1 MSSDYAAAAM
11 AGRTMTRADATR
23 RDGVAVTLASAE
35 HTTEITAPLLADRK
49 LREVVALQTGLTI
62 IAAAAATPGAAEAAI
77 DGLHVTDADA
87 ESEGWPAS
95 PRIEKGST
103 TTAACATR
111 TGVARAVSTTAGD
124 TDAAALVPAAA
135 DAVMVGLIDA
145 ATDAK
150 NVFHACAVMAGA
162 IAAAQVAT

>member
-11 AGRTMTRADATR
+11 AGRTTTRADATR
-23 RDGVAVTLASAE
+23 RDGVAVTLAVAE

-49 LREVVALQTGLTI
+49 LRSVVALQTGWART
-62 IAAAAATPGAAEAAI
+62 AAVATTPGAEVAVI
-77 DGLHVTDADA
+77 DGLHVNDADA

-111 TGVARAVSTTAGD
+111 TGVARAVRTTTGD
-124 TDAAALVPAAA
+124 TEAAALVPAAA

-145 ATDAK
+145 AAEAK
-150 NVFHACAVMAGA
+150 NVFQACAVMAGA
-162 IAAAQVAT
+162 IAAVQVAT

>member
-1 MSSDYAAAAM
+1 MMSSDYAAAAM
-11 AGRTMTRADATR
+11 AGRTTTRADATR

-49 LREVVALQTGLTI
+49 SRNVVALQTGVTI
-62 IAAAAATPGAAEAAI
+62 IAALAATPGAADAPI
-77 DGLHVTDADA
+77 DGRHVTDADA
-87 ESEGWPAS
+87 DSEGWPAS

-111 TGVARAVSTTAGD
+111 TGVARAVRTTTGD
-124 TDAAALVPAAA
+124 TEAAALVPAAA

-150 NVFHACAVMAGA
+150 NVFHALSL
-162 IAAAQVAT
+162 IHI